1 MEHGAAA
8 IRAEF
13 AKWDRQIARLQE
25 RCLAASG
32 GEVERLRAALA
43 QLAGA
48 RERAWWRWEVARA
61 GGMWVKAEDVQRFQE
76 AMRMAAEA
84 AARAGLASRPRP
96 GFRAGRPV
104 GFPVRPGG
112 GGRAPRGRRGA
123 PASGGTPRPE

>member
-84 AARAGLASRPRP
+84 SARVGDSGPARGSARAA
-96 GFRAGRPV
+96 
-104 GFPVRPGG
+104 
-112 GGRAPRGRRGA
+112 
-123 PASGGTPRPE
+123 